1 MRKKKFDGSISEIMV
16 AYQPNQELDFGP
28 VRKMVEFQ
36 IKNGIDGLFMGG
48 LSTQT
53 YLLTM
58 EEKRRVGE
66 ELCNAAAGRVPVM
79 MNVMEDSIKNAKQ
92 LVQDYMDIGVDEPCS

>member
-58 EEKRRVGE
+58 EESDVSARNCAMLRP
-66 ELCNAAAGRVPVM
+66 AAFR
-79 MNVMEDSIKNAKQ
+79 S
-92 LVQDYMDIGVDEPCS
+92 

>member
-36 IKNGIDGLFMGG
+36 IKNGIDGLFMGASKV
-48 LSTQT
+48 L
-53 YLLTM
+53 
-58 EEKRRVGE
+58 
-66 ELCNAAAGRVPVM
+66 P
-79 MNVMEDSIKNAKQ
+79 
-92 LVQDYMDIGVDEPCS
+92 

>member
-1 MRKKKFDGSISEIMV
+1 MV

-48 LSTQT
+48 LSTADVPADHGG
-53 YLLTM
+53 
-58 EEKRRVGE
+58 KAPRR
-66 ELCNAAAGRVPVM
+66 
-79 MNVMEDSIKNAKQ
+79 
-92 LVQDYMDIGVDEPCS
+92 

>member
-36 IKNGIDGLFMGG
+36 IKTA
-48 LSTQT
+48 STAC
-53 YLLTM
+53 LW
-58 EEKRRVGE
+58 EDFRRRRT
-66 ELCNAAAGRVPVM
+66 C
-79 MNVMEDSIKNAKQ
+79 
-92 LVQDYMDIGVDEPCS
+92 

>member
-58 EEKRRVGE
+58 EEKRRVGHSCFFDIDE
-66 ELCNAAAGRVPVM
+66 RCIPVGIELQVANVLRVLGST
-79 MNVMEDSIKNAKQ
+79 DFR
-92 LVQDYMDIGVDEPCS
+92 

>member
-36 IKNGIDGLFMGG
+36 NQNRQ
-48 LSTQT
+48 STVLV
-53 YLLTM
+53 YGRIF
-58 EEKRRVGE
+58 RRRRT
-66 ELCNAAAGRVPVM
+66 C
-79 MNVMEDSIKNAKQ
+79 
-92 LVQDYMDIGVDEPCS
+92 

>member
-1 MRKKKFDGSISEIMV
+1 MQKNKFDGSISEIMV
-16 AYQPNQELDFGP
+16 AYHPNGELDFGP
-28 VRKMVEFQ
+28 VRKMVEYQ
-36 IKNGIDGLFMGG
+36 VKNGIDGLFMGG

-66 ELCNAAAGRVPVM
+66 ELYNAAAGRVPVM
-79 MNVMEDSIKNAKQ
+79 MNVMEDSIADAKR
-92 LVQDYMDIGVDEPCS
+92 LVKD